1 MTGPGRDG
9 DDYQKIDI
17 ESLEGN
23 FRQVTN
29 PIYTPNPEELEL
41 DQLPTL
47 RKMLTSLHFKML
59 EQETELDILKS
70 QIIAINCAI
79 SVMEKVKLDN

>member
-1 MTGPGRDG
+1 MS

-17 ESLEGN
+17 EALKGKMREVSE
-23 FRQVTN
+23 
-29 PIYTPNPEELEL
+29 PIFVPNPEDLEL

-47 RKMLTSLHFKML
+47 GRMLDKLHFSML
-59 EQETELDILKS
+59 EQETELDVTKQ

-79 SVMEKVKLDN
+79 SALEKVKLRRDK

>member
-1 MTGPGRDG
+1 MSMSE
-9 DDYQKIDI
+9 DYKKIDI

-23 FRQVTN
+23 FRQVTS
-29 PIYTPNPEELEL
+29 PLYVPNPEELEL

-79 SVMEKVKLDN
+79 SAMEKVKLDN